1 MTNLQPESVSRETL
15 MSKYFPGQEDAIRAY
30 AEFLTTAGIERG
42 LIGPREGER
51 IWERHIFNCLPVTQL
66 LPQGASLF
74 DIGSGAGLPGIV
86 IALARPDL
94 KVTLIEPL
102 ERRVEFL
109 NEAVAAIAAGGVEI
123 EVIRG
128 RAQDVKKSADFV
140 TARAVAPME
149 KLKKMSWH
157 MVKTGGSLL
166 AMKGES
172 AANEMVG
179 IKGAE
184 LHEIKLE
191 GIELGRVISV
201 RKGSLIS
208 AEISAWLIHVKQAIA
223 RARQRSSA
231 SGG

>member
-1 MTNLQPESVSRETL
+1 MPESSVSRETL
-15 MSKYFPGQEDAIRAY
+15 VERYFPERLTEIAAY
-30 AEFLTTAGIERG
+30 AHFLTTAGIERG

-66 LPQGASLF
+66 IPQGASLF

-94 KVTLIEPL
+94 TVTLIEPL
-102 ERRVEFL
+102 ERRVAFL
-109 NEAVAAIAAGGVEI
+109 NEAVEGSNI

-140 TARAVAPME
+140 TARAVAPLE

-166 AMKGES
+166 AMKGEGAS
-172 AANEMVG
+172 AEMEGVT
-179 IKGAE
+179 GAT
-184 LHEIKLE
+184 LHEITVE
-191 GIELGRVISV
+191 GIGLGRIVSIK
-201 RKGSLIS
+201 KG
-208 AEISAWLIHVKQAIA
+208 A
-223 RARQRSSA
+223 
-231 SGG
+231 

>member
-1 MTNLQPESVSRETL
+1 VEQSVEGLVGR
-15 MSKYFPGQEDAIRAY
+15 YFPERQEEIRAF
-30 AEFLTTAGIERG
+30 AQFLTTAGIERG

-66 LPQGASLF
+66 LPQNASLF

-109 NEAVAAIAAGGVEI
+109 KEATEGLGI

-128 RAQDVKKSADFV
+128 RAQDVKKSADYV
-140 TARAVAPME
+140 TARAVAPLE
-149 KLKKMSWH
+149 KLKKISWH
-157 MVKTGGSLL
+157 LVKPGGALL

-172 AANEMVG
+172 AATEMVG
-179 IKGAE
+179 VKNAV
-184 LHEIKLE
+184 LHEIELE
-191 GIELGRVISV
+191 GVGLGRIIEL
-201 RKGSLIS
+201 RKPS
-208 AEISAWLIHVKQAIA
+208 
-223 RARQRSSA
+223 
-231 SGG
+231 

>member
-1 MTNLQPESVSRETL
+1 MEQSVEGLVGR
-15 MSKYFPGQEDAIRAY
+15 YFPERQEEIRAF
-30 AEFLTTAGIERG
+30 AQFLTTAGIERG

-66 LPQGASLF
+66 LPQNASLF

-109 NEAVAAIAAGGVEI
+109 KEATEGLDI

-128 RAQDVKKSADFV
+128 RAQDVKKSAEYV
-140 TARAVAPME
+140 TARAVAPLE
-149 KLKKMSWH
+149 KLKKISWH
-157 MVKTGGSLL
+157 MVKTGGALL

-172 AANEMVG
+172 AAAEMVG
-179 IKGAE
+179 VKNAV
-184 LHEIKLE
+184 LHEIELE
-191 GIELGRVISV
+191 GIGLGRIVEM
-201 RKGSLIS
+201 RKPS
-208 AEISAWLIHVKQAIA
+208 
-223 RARQRSSA
+223 
-231 SGG
+231 

>member
-1 MTNLQPESVSRETL
+1 MENLQPESVFSEGVSRETL
-15 MSKYFPGQEDAIRAY
+15 IAKYFPGQEGSIQAF
-30 AEFLTTAGIERG
+30 AEFLVGAGIERG

-51 IWERHIFNCLPVTQL
+51 IWDRHIFNCLPVTQL
-66 LPQGASLF
+66 LPNGASLF

-94 KVTLIEPL
+94 QVTLIEPL

-109 NEAVAAIAAGGVEI
+109 NEAVAAIPELPFPIQVL
-123 EVIRG
+123 RG
-128 RAQDVKKSADFV
+128 RAQDIKKSADFV
-140 TARAVAPME
+140 TARAVAPLE

-172 AANEMVG
+172 AASEMVG
-179 IKGAE
+179 VKSAE

-191 GIELGRVISV
+191 GIELGRIISV
-201 RKGSLIS
+201 RKG
-208 AEISAWLIHVKQAIA
+208 A
-223 RARQRSSA
+223 
-231 SGG
+231 

>member
-1 MTNLQPESVSRETL
+1 MENLQPESVSSERVSRETL
-15 MSKYFPGQEDAIRAY
+15 IAKYFPGQKGSIQAF
-30 AEFLTTAGIERG
+30 AEFLTSAGIERG

-51 IWERHIFNCLPVTQL
+51 IWDRHIFNCLPVTQL
-66 LPQGASLF
+66 LPNGASLF

-94 KVTLIEPL
+94 QVTLIEPL

-109 NEAVAAIAAGGVEI
+109 NEAVAAIPDLAFPIQVF
-123 EVIRG
+123 RG

-140 TARAVAPME
+140 TARAVAPLE

-172 AANEMVG
+172 AATEMVG
-179 IKGAE
+179 VKGAE
-184 LHEIKLE
+184 LHEIKLD
-191 GIELGRVISV
+191 GIELGRIISI
-201 RKGSLIS
+201 RKG
-208 AEISAWLIHVKQAIA
+208 A
-223 RARQRSSA
+223 
-231 SGG
+231 

>member
-1 MTNLQPESVSRETL
+1 MENLQPELVSSERVPRETL
-15 MSKYFPGQEDAIRAY
+15 IAKYFPGQEGSIQAF
-30 AEFLTTAGIERG
+30 AEFLTSAGIERG

-51 IWERHIFNCLPVTQL
+51 IWDRHIFNCLPVTQL
-66 LPQGASLF
+66 LPNGASLF

-94 KVTLIEPL
+94 QVTLIEPL

-109 NEAVAAIAAGGVEI
+109 NEAVAAIPGLAFPI
-123 EVIRG
+123 QVIRG

-140 TARAVAPME
+140 TARAVAPLE

-172 AANEMVG
+172 AATEMVG
-179 IKGAE
+179 VKGAE
-184 LHEIKLE
+184 LHEIKLD
-191 GIELGRVISV
+191 GIELGRIISI
-201 RKGSLIS
+201 RKG
-208 AEISAWLIHVKQAIA
+208 A
-223 RARQRSSA
+223 
-231 SGG
+231 

>member
-1 MTNLQPESVSRETL
+1 MSGSGVSRETL
-15 MSKYFPGQEDAIRAY
+15 IERYFPERLEEIAAY
-30 AEFLTTAGIERG
+30 THFLTTAGIERG

-109 NEAVAAIAAGGVEI
+109 NEAVAAIALGGVEI

-149 KLKKMSWH
+149 KLKKISWH

-201 RKGSLIS
+201 RKGSVIS
-208 AEISAWLIHVKQAIA
+208 A
-223 RARQRSSA
+223 
-231 SGG
+231 

>member
-1 MTNLQPESVSRETL
+1 MENLQPESVSSEGVSRETL
-15 MSKYFPGQEDAIRAY
+15 IAKYFPGQEGSIQAF
-30 AEFLTTAGIERG
+30 AEFLVGAGIERG

-51 IWERHIFNCLPVTQL
+51 IWDRHIFNCLPVTQL
-66 LPQGASLF
+66 LPNRASLF

-94 KVTLIEPL
+94 QVTLIEPL

-109 NEAVAAIAAGGVEI
+109 NEAVAAIPDLPFPIQVL
-123 EVIRG
+123 RG
-128 RAQDVKKSADFV
+128 RAQDIKKSADFV
-140 TARAVAPME
+140 TARAVAPLE

-172 AANEMVG
+172 AASEMVG
-179 IKGAE
+179 VKGAE

-191 GIELGRVISV
+191 GIELGRIISV
-201 RKGSLIS
+201 RKG
-208 AEISAWLIHVKQAIA
+208 A
-223 RARQRSSA
+223 
-231 SGG
+231 

>member
-1 MTNLQPESVSRETL
+1 MEQSVEGLVGR
-15 MSKYFPGQEDAIRAY
+15 YFPERQ
-30 AEFLTTAGIERG
+30 AEIHAFADFLTNAGIERG

-51 IWERHIFNCLPVTQL
+51 IWDRHIFNCLPVTKL

-86 IALARPDL
+86 VALARPDL
-94 KVTLIEPL
+94 RVTLIEPL

-109 NEAVAAIAAGGVEI
+109 KEATAGLDI

-140 TARAVAPME
+140 TARAVAPLE

-157 MVKTGGSLL
+157 MVKTGGALL

-172 AANEMVG
+172 AAAEMEG
-179 IKGAE
+179 MKNAI
-184 LHEIKLE
+184 LHEIELE
-191 GIELGRVISV
+191 GIGLGRIVEL
-201 RKGSLIS
+201 RKG
-208 AEISAWLIHVKQAIA
+208 A
-223 RARQRSSA
+223 
-231 SGG
+231 

>member
-1 MTNLQPESVSRETL
+1 MEQSVEGLVGR
-15 MSKYFPGQEDAIRAY
+15 YFPERQGEIRAY
-30 AEFLTTAGIERG
+30 AHFLATAGIERG

-51 IWERHIFNCLPVTQL
+51 IWERHIFNCLPVIQL

-109 NEAVAAIAAGGVEI
+109 KEATAGTEI

-128 RAQDVKKSADFV
+128 RAQDVKKTADYV
-140 TARAVAPME
+140 TARAVAPLE

-157 MVKTGGSLL
+157 MVKTGGALL

-172 AANEMVG
+172 AATEMVG
-179 IKGAE
+179 VKNAI
-184 LHEIKLE
+184 LHEIDLE
-191 GIELGRVISV
+191 GVGLGRIVEL
-201 RKGSLIS
+201 RKP
-208 AEISAWLIHVKQAIA
+208 A
-223 RARQRSSA
+223 
-231 SGG
+231 

>member
-15 MSKYFPGQEDAIRAY
+15 ITQYFLGQEGAIRAY

-109 NEAVAAIAAGGVEI
+109 NEAVAAIATGGVEI

-128 RAQDVKKSADFV
+128 RAQDVKKSANFV

-172 AANEMVG
+172 AATEMVG

-201 RKGSLIS
+201 RKGSVIS
-208 AEISAWLIHVKQAIA
+208 A
-223 RARQRSSA
+223 
-231 SGG
+231 

>member
-1 MTNLQPESVSRETL
+1 MENLQPESVSRETL
-15 MSKYFPGQEDAIRAY
+15 TQETLIAKYFPGQEGSIAVF
-30 AEFLTTAGIERG
+30 AEFLVGAGIERG

-51 IWERHIFNCLPVTQL
+51 IWDRHIFNCLPVTQL
-66 LPQGASLF
+66 LPNGASLF

-94 KVTLIEPL
+94 QVTLIEPL

-109 NEAVAAIAAGGVEI
+109 KEAVAAIPDLPFPIQVL
-123 EVIRG
+123 RG
-128 RAQDVKKSADFV
+128 RAQDIKKSADFV
-140 TARAVAPME
+140 TARAVAPLE

-172 AANEMVG
+172 AATEMVG
-179 IKGAE
+179 VKGAE

-191 GIELGRVISV
+191 GIELGRIISV
-201 RKGSLIS
+201 RKG
-208 AEISAWLIHVKQAIA
+208 A
-223 RARQRSSA
+223 
-231 SGG
+231 

>member
-1 MTNLQPESVSRETL
+1 MTNLQPESDPSQVSRETTIT
-15 MSKYFPGQEDAIRAY
+15 KYFPGQEGAIRAY
-30 AEFLTTAGIERG
+30 AEFLITAGIERG

-66 LPQGASLF
+66 LPEGASLF

-109 NEAVAAIAAGGVEI
+109 NEAVAAIAASGVEI
-123 EVIRG
+123 AVIRG

-201 RKGSLIS
+201 RKGSVIS
-208 AEISAWLIHVKQAIA
+208 A
-223 RARQRSSA
+223 
-231 SGG
+231 

>member
-1 MTNLQPESVSRETL
+1 MEQSVEGLVGR
-15 MSKYFPGQEDAIRAY
+15 YFPERQEEIGAFAQ
-30 AEFLTTAGIERG
+30 FLTTAGIERG

-66 LPQGASLF
+66 LPQNASLF

-109 NEAVAAIAAGGVEI
+109 KEATEGLGI

-128 RAQDVKKSADFV
+128 RAQDVKKSADYV
-140 TARAVAPME
+140 TARAVAPLE
-149 KLKKMSWH
+149 KLKKISWH
-157 MVKTGGSLL
+157 MVKTGGALL

-172 AANEMVG
+172 AATEMVG
-179 IKGAE
+179 VKNAV
-184 LHEIKLE
+184 LHEIELE
-191 GIELGRVISV
+191 GIGLGRIVEL
-201 RKGSLIS
+201 RKPS
-208 AEISAWLIHVKQAIA
+208 
-223 RARQRSSA
+223 
-231 SGG
+231 

>member
-1 MTNLQPESVSRETL
+1 MSASDVSRETL
-15 MSKYFPGQEDAIRAY
+15 IKRYFPERLDEIAVY
-30 AEFLTTAGIERG
+30 AHFLTTAGIERG

-94 KVTLIEPL
+94 SVTLIEPL
-102 ERRVEFL
+102 ERRVSFL
-109 NEAVAAIAAGGVEI
+109 TEAVEGLNLTINNI

-140 TARAVAPME
+140 TARAVAPLE

-172 AANEMVG
+172 ASAEMEGV
-179 IKGAE
+179 KGAT
-184 LHEIKLE
+184 LHEITLE
-191 GIELGRVISV
+191 GIELGRIVAIK
-201 RKGSLIS
+201 KG
-208 AEISAWLIHVKQAIA
+208 A
-223 RARQRSSA
+223 
-231 SGG
+231 

>member
-1 MTNLQPESVSRETL
+1 MESLQPESVSPEGVSRETL
-15 MSKYFPGQEDAIRAY
+15 SKEALIAKYFPGQEGSIRAF
-30 AEFLTTAGIERG
+30 AQFLVTAGIERG

-51 IWERHIFNCLPVTQL
+51 IWDRHIFNCLPITEL

-109 NEAVAAIAAGGVEI
+109 KEAVAAIPDLPFPI
-123 EVIRG
+123 EVLRG
-128 RAQDVKKSADFV
+128 RAQDIKKSADFV
-140 TARAVAPME
+140 TARAVAPLE

-172 AANEMVG
+172 AATEMVG
-179 IKGAE
+179 VKGAQ
-184 LHEIKLE
+184 LHEIKLD
-191 GIELGRVISV
+191 GIELGRIISV
-201 RKGSLIS
+201 RKG
-208 AEISAWLIHVKQAIA
+208 A
-223 RARQRSSA
+223 
-231 SGG
+231 

>member
-1 MTNLQPESVSRETL
+1 MTNLQPESDPLKVSRETYINQ
-15 MSKYFPGQEDAIRAY
+15 YFPGQEEAIRAY

-201 RKGSLIS
+201 RKGSVIS
-208 AEISAWLIHVKQAIA
+208 A
-223 RARQRSSA
+223 
-231 SGG
+231 

>member
-1 MTNLQPESVSRETL
+1 MTNLQPESDPSQVSRETL
-15 MSKYFPGQEDAIRAY
+15 ADSTLINKYFPGQEEAIRAY

-123 EVIRG
+123 TVIRG

-149 KLKKMSWH
+149 KLKKISWH

-179 IKGAE
+179 IKGAQ

-201 RKGSLIS
+201 RKGSVIS
-208 AEISAWLIHVKQAIA
+208 A
-223 RARQRSSA
+223 
-231 SGG
+231 

>member
-1 MTNLQPESVSRETL
+1 MENLQPESTAPKEVSRETL
-15 MSKYFPGQEDAIRAY
+15 LAKYFPGHEGAIQVY
-30 AEFLTTAGIERG
+30 VEFLITAGIERG

-51 IWERHIFNCLPVTQL
+51 IWDRHIFNCLPVTQL
-66 LPQGASLF
+66 LPNGASLF

-109 NEAVAAIAAGGVEI
+109 KEAVAAMPDLPFPI
-123 EVIRG
+123 EVLRG
-128 RAQDVKKSADFV
+128 RAQDIKKSADFV
-140 TARAVAPME
+140 TARAVAPLE

-172 AANEMVG
+172 AATEMVG
-179 IKGAE
+179 VKAAE

-191 GIELGRVISV
+191 GIELGRIISI
-201 RKGSLIS
+201 RKG
-208 AEISAWLIHVKQAIA
+208 A
-223 RARQRSSA
+223 
-231 SGG
+231 

>member
-1 MTNLQPESVSRETL
+1 MTNLQPESNPSQVSRETTIAQ
-15 MSKYFPGQEDAIRAY
+15 YFPGQEDAIRAY
-30 AEFLTTAGIERG
+30 TEFLITAGIERG

-51 IWERHIFNCLPVTQL
+51 IWDRHIFNCLPITQL
-66 LPQGASLF
+66 LPIGASLF

-109 NEAVAAIAAGGVEI
+109 NEAVAAIAASGVEI
-123 EVIRG
+123 QVIRG

-208 AEISAWLIHVKQAIA
+208 A
-223 RARQRSSA
+223 
-231 SGG
+231 

>member
-1 MTNLQPESVSRETL
+1 MEHSVEGLVGR
-15 MSKYFPGQEDAIRAY
+15 YFPERQAEIRAY

-51 IWERHIFNCLPVTQL
+51 MWERHIFNCLPVTQL

-109 NEAVAAIAAGGVEI
+109 KEATEGLGI

-128 RAQDVKKSADFV
+128 RAQDVKKSADYV
-140 TARAVAPME
+140 TARAVAPLE
-149 KLKKMSWH
+149 KLKKISWH
-157 MVKTGGSLL
+157 MVKTGGALL

-172 AANEMVG
+172 AATEMVG
-179 IKGAE
+179 VKNAV
-184 LHEIKLE
+184 LHEIDLE
-191 GIELGRVISV
+191 GIGLGRIIEL
-201 RKGSLIS
+201 RKG
-208 AEISAWLIHVKQAIA
+208 A
-223 RARQRSSA
+223 
-231 SGG
+231 